1 MHPLYEQANK
11 LSKEVY
17 EAALEVKA
25 FVGAG
30 VVLESIYQ
38 RCLMRE
44 LELRGHKVACEVAVP
59 ITYKGYTFDEKLRL
73 DLLVDDCLVVE
84 CKAVDSEKADMDRY
98 RAQTLTYLKL
108 MNLPLGLVIN
118 FAGTRFG
125 KAGISRVILKDANK
139 SDAT

>member
-1 MHPLYEQANK
+1 MHPFYEKANQ

-17 EAALEVKA
+17 DAALEVKA
-25 FVGAG
+25 FIGAG

-44 LELRGHKVACEVAVP
+44 LELRGHKVACEVVVP
-59 ITYKGYTFDEKLRL
+59 ITYKDYTFDEKLRI
-73 DLLVDDCLVVE
+73 DILVDDCLVVE
-84 CKAVDSEKADMDRY
+84 CKAVDSDKADMGRF

-118 FAGTRFG
+118 FAGKQFG
-125 KAGISRVILKDANK
+125 KYGISRVILKDAA
-139 SDAT
+139 SPDPA